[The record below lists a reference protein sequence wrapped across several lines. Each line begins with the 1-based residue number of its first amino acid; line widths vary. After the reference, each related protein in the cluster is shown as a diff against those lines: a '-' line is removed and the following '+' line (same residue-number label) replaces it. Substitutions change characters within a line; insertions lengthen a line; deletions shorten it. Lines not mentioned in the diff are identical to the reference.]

1 MRRLEYVI
9 EPKDEGR
16 RACDFLRREQHFSYA
31 LIVKLRHAPESLRLD
46 GEFIRTIDRLKAG
59 SVLSVSL
66 PETAGEAEPNGAIR
80 VPIIY
85 EDEDI
90 AVFDKPAGVPVHP
103 SKGHQTDTLANLYAA
118 KYPNSRFRVIG
129 RLDMDT
135 SGIVLAAK
143 NAHAAAVLTD
153 GEAEKGYIAITE
165 GVPSPPEG
173 RIDAPIDDTNPEAH
187 RRFVAEGGRAAVTDY
202 RVIKSGGGLAAAE
215 VFPKTGRT
223 HQIRVHMAYIGC
235 PLAGDELYG
244 GGRERIGRHA
254 LHRFYLSFIHPQ
266 SGKQMEF
273 RSPLPADMQRLF
285 DSMSTEERTEKN
297 EQRY

>member
-1 MRRLEYVI
+1 MRRLEYLI
-9 EPKDEGR
+9 EERDAGR
-16 RACDFLRREQHFSYA
+16 RACDFLRRDKHFSYA
-31 LIVKLRHAPESLRLD
+31 LIVKLRHAPDSLKLD

-59 SVLSVSL
+59 SVLSVEL
-66 PETAGEAEPNGAIR
+66 PETAGEAEPNGGIA
-80 VPIIY
+80 VPVIY

-90 AVFDKPAGVPVHP
+90 VVFDKPVGVPVHP

-118 KYPNSRFRVIG
+118 RYPNSRFRVIG

-153 GEAEKGYIAITE
+153 GEAEKGYTAITQ
-165 GVPSPPEG
+165 GVPSPLCG

-187 RRFVAEGGRAAVTDY
+187 RRFVAEGGRAAITDY
-202 RVIKSGGGLAAAE
+202 RVIKAGGGLAAAE

-244 GGRERIGRHA
+244 GGRELINRHA
-254 LHRFYLSFIHPQ
+254 LHRFYMAFCHPQ
-266 SGKQMEF
+266 TGERMEF
-273 RSPLPADMQRLF
+273 RSPLPEDMQRLL
-285 DSMSTEERTEKN
+285 DEMDTERTALK
-297 EQRY
+297 

>member
-1 MRRLEYVI
+1 MRRLEYII
-9 EPKDEGR
+9 EQKDEGR

-59 SVLSVSL
+59 SVLSVTL
-66 PETAGEAEPNGAIR
+66 PETAGEAAPNGKIS
-80 VPIIY
+80 VSVMY

-90 AVFDKPAGVPVHP
+90 VVFDKPAGVPVHP

-118 KYPNSRFRVIG
+118 KYPCSRFRVIG

-153 GEAEKGYIAITE
+153 SEIKKGYIAVTE
-165 GVPSPPEG
+165 GVPTPTEG
-173 RIDAPIDDTNPEAH
+173 RIDAPIDDTDPKAH

-202 RVIKSGGGLAAAE
+202 RVIKSGGGLAALK

-223 HQIRVHMAYIGC
+223 HQIRVHMSYIGC

-244 GGRERIGRHA
+244 GGRGRINRHA
-254 LHRFYLSFIHPQ
+254 LHRFYLEFCHPE

-273 RSPLPADMQRLF
+273 RSPLPQDMQKLL
-285 DSMSTEERTEKN
+285 DEMSTEERTEKD
-297 EQRY
+297 EQGY

>member
-1 MRRLEYVI
+1 MRRLEYII
-9 EPKDEGR
+9 EQKDEGR

-59 SVLSVSL
+59 SVLSVTL
-66 PETAGEAEPNGAIR
+66 PETAGEAAPNGGIS
-80 VPIIY
+80 VSVMY

-90 AVFDKPAGVPVHP
+90 VVFDKPAGVPVHP

-118 KYPNSRFRVIG
+118 KYPCSRFRVIG

-153 GEAEKGYIAITE
+153 SEIKKGYIAVTE
-165 GVPSPPEG
+165 GVPTPAEG
-173 RIDAPIDDTNPEAH
+173 RIDAPIDDTDPKAH

-202 RVIKSGGGLAAAE
+202 RVIKSGGGLAALK

-223 HQIRVHMAYIGC
+223 HQIRVHMSYIGC

-244 GGRERIGRHA
+244 GSRGRINRHA
-254 LHRFYLSFIHPQ
+254 LHRFYLEFCHPE

-273 RSPLPADMQRLF
+273 RSPLPQDMQKLL
-285 DSMSTEERTEKN
+285 DEMSTEERTEKD
-297 EQRY
+297 EQGY

>member
-1 MRRLEYVI
+1 MRRLEYII
-9 EPKDEGR
+9 EERDAGR

-31 LIVKLRHAPESLRLD
+31 LIVKLRHASDSLKLD

-59 SVLSVSL
+59 SVLSVEL
-66 PETAGEAEPNGAIR
+66 PETAGEALPNAGIF
-80 VPIIY
+80 VPVIY

-90 AVFDKPAGVPVHP
+90 ILFDKPAGVPVHP

-118 KYPNSRFRVIG
+118 KHPDSRFRVVG

-143 NAHAAAVLTD
+143 NAYAAAVLTD

-165 GVPSPPEG
+165 GIPNPPEG

-187 RRFVAEGGRAAVTDY
+187 RRFVAEGGRAAITDY
-202 RVIKSGGGLAAAE
+202 RVIKSGSGLAATE

-244 GGRERIGRHA
+244 GSRDRISRHA
-254 LHRFYLSFIHPQ
+254 LHRFYVAFYHPQ
-266 SGKQMEF
+266 TSARMEF
-273 RSPLPADMQRLF
+273 RSPLPADMQKLL
-285 DSMSTEERTEKN
+285 DEMNTERTKKN
-297 EQRY
+297 EQGY